1 LGFKVIGKVIPETV
15 KPVPATVPALTVTAA
30 VPVDDRVR
38 VCVVG
43 VFTFTVPKPMLPAL
57 KVSVGTDDP
66 SCRAKV
72 STTLLALAVRVTV

>member
-1 LGFKVIGKVIPETV
+1 M
-15 KPVPATVPALTVTAA
+15 VTAA
-30 VPVDDRVR
+30 VPVEDRVS

-43 VFTFTVPKPMLPAL
+43 VFTFTVPNPMLPAL
-57 KVSVGTDDP
+57 TVSVGTDDP